1 MIEPV
6 ADRFLTACSSS
17 DNPGMAATNAARTS
31 FPLALA
37 LFGDSCLS
45 TESPIFASPAPYK
58 KAYVTV
64 FTARLL
70 MPILSALTWCMSPL
84 STMSAY
90 LPPSYRAR

>member
-6 ADRFLTACSSS
+6 EDRALTADNNSA
-17 DNPGMAATNAARTS
+17 NPGMALMNAARTC

-37 LFGDSCLS
+37 LFVDSCLS

-64 FTARLL
+64 LTSRLV
-70 MPILSALTWCMSPL
+70 MPILSAFT
-84 STMSAY
+84 
-90 LPPSYRAR
+90 